1 MIYVILVE
9 NLLNGQVKVS
19 QEAYSTLEA
28 AQEFCKSRSGNIT
41 RLNRYKF
48 KDGHSFIYKI
58 TEVSVK

>member
-1 MIYVILVE
+1 MIYVVLV
-9 NLLNGQVKVS
+9 NDLLYGQVKVS

-28 AQEFCKSRSGNIT
+28 AQEFCKSRSGNVT

-48 KDGHSFIYKI
+48 KDEHSCIYEI